1 MFKTT
6 TRLIPLIAL
15 AVSMLAAAEPT
26 PEDAAKYRQSIMKAM
41 SGHNGAISLMV
52 RGKAGNPDNLASH
65 VQALVNLKDEI
76 HSLFNEGSDL
86 EDDRALP
93 AIWENADAFAD
104 AVENFEAAVEAFSEV
119 ASDGGMQAIDAAQRE
134 VGKACKGCHED
145 FRQEKE
151 D

>member
-1 MFKTT
+1 MTKTI
-6 TRLIPLIAL
+6 TRLFPLIAL
-15 AVSMLAAAEPT
+15 AVSMLAAADPA
-26 PEDAAKYRQSIMKAM
+26 PEDAAKYRQSIMKSM
-41 SGHNGAISLMV
+41 SGHNGAISMMV
-52 RGKAGNPDNLASH
+52 RGKAGNPDNLTNH

-76 HSLFNEGSDL
+76 DSLFNEGSDL

>member
-1 MFKTT
+1 MTKTI
-6 TRLIPLIAL
+6 TRLFPLIAL
-15 AVSMLAAAEPT
+15 VVSMLAAADPAA
-26 PEDAAKYRQSIMKAM
+26 EDAAKYRQSIMKAM
-41 SGHNGAISLMV
+41 SGHNGAISMMV

-76 HSLFNEGSDL
+76 DSLFNEGSDL

-104 AVENFEAAVEAFSEV
+104 AIENFEAAVEAFSKV
-119 ASDGGMQAIDAAQRE
+119 ASDGDMQAIDAAQRE

-145 FRQEKE
+145 FRQKKE